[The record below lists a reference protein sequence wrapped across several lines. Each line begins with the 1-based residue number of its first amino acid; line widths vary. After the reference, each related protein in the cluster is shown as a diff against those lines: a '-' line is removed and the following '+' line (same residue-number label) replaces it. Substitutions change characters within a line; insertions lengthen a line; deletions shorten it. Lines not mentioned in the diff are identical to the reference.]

1 MTFPYTIIDLT
12 HTLDEN
18 TPSWNGSCGFHQT
31 IQCDYE
37 SQKEE
42 VSFRVQQLKM
52 HAGIGTHMDAPA
64 HCNRGTL
71 TIDQLALTDL
81 MAPCVMIDLSA
92 SVYESYTASVEEIR
106 NFEAIHGKIESG
118 SFVIIRTGWEQFWK
132 EPKRYHNNHFFPS
145 LSGEAAEFLL
155 QRKIVGLGIDTLSP
169 DRPGEG
175 FPVHAAILGANK
187 YIIENVANS
196 ALLPPKGSFTCALP
210 INTRG
215 GTEAPVRLVG
225 LIQKG

>member
-1 MTFPYTIIDLT
+1 MNFPFHIIDLT
-12 HTLDEN
+12 HTLDESA
-18 TPSWNGSCGFHQT
+18 PSWNGSCGFHQT
-31 IQCDYE
+31 IKCDYDP
-37 SQKEE
+37 QDDG

-52 HAGIGTHMDAPA
+52 HAGIGTHIDAPA

-71 TIDQLALTDL
+71 TIDQLALSDL
-81 MAPCVMIDLSA
+81 VAPCVIIDLSA
-92 SVYESYTASVEEIR
+92 SADEGYTASVEEIKI
-106 NFEAIHGKIESG
+106 FEAIHGEIEPG

-132 EPKRYHNNHFFPS
+132 EPERYHNNYLFPS
-145 LSGEAAEFLL
+145 LSGETAEFLL

-175 FPVHAAILGANK
+175 FPVHATLLGANK

-210 INTRG
+210 IKTGG

>member
-1 MTFPYTIIDLT
+1 MSFPYTIIDLT

-31 IQCDYE
+31 IKCDYE
-37 SQKEE
+37 PPEE
-42 VSFRVQQLKM
+42 GVSFRVQQLKM
-52 HAGIGTHMDAPA
+52 HAGIGTHIDAPA

-71 TIDQLALTDL
+71 TIDQLALTNL
-81 MAPCVMIDLSA
+81 IAPCVMIDLST
-92 SVYESYTASVEEIR
+92 SVHERYTASVEEIKI
-106 NFEAIHGKIESG
+106 FESTHGEIEPR

-132 EPKRYHNNHFFPS
+132 EPKRYHNNHLFPS
-145 LSGEAAEFLL
+145 LSREVAEFLL

-175 FPVHAAILGANK
+175 FPVHASILGANK

-210 INTRG
+210 IKIAG
-215 GTEAPVRLVG
+215 GTEAPIRLIG
-225 LIQKG
+225 LIEKS